1 MTVEETLKFYALIK
15 GIRTHKIRGVIEKA
29 IRDLNLKDHRNKL
42 AGTLSGGNKR
52 KLSVA
57 MALIGNPPV
66 ILLDE
71 PSAGMDPEAR
81 RFMWQVVEKI
91 SQRDKKS
98 AVILTTHSMEEAEAL
113 STKLGIMVRGG
124 IFRCFGSAQHI
135 KNKFGVGYEVE
146 IKVKKSS
153 YHELEQLARQIGF

>member
-1 MTVEETLKFYALIK
+1 
-15 GIRTHKIRGVIEKA
+15 
-29 IRDLNLKDHRNKL
+29 
-42 AGTLSGGNKR
+42 
-52 KLSVA
+52 
-57 MALIGNPPV
+57 MALIGNPPI

-113 STKLGIMVRGG
+113 ATKMGIMVRGG
-124 IFRCFGSAQHI
+124 IFRCMGSAQHI
-135 KNKFGVGYEVE
+135 KNKFGIGYEIE
-146 IKVKKSS
+146 IKVQKAP
-153 YHELEQLARQIGF
+153 YHQLEEMARDLGFKQDLQTRVNFREAVDQCVGAQFDEIIID